1 MALPMHSMPTF
12 NATIPSTG
20 QKVKFRPF
28 LVKDE
33 KALLIAQQSEDVS
46 VMADTLKTVI
56 KNCVQTDLDME
67 KLATFD
73 LEYMF
78 LQIRGKSVGEN
89 VELIF
94 QCDEDH
100 GELNSKA
107 RVQVNIDLSKIEIVK
122 DPEHSNKIDLFD
134 DVGLVLKYPT
144 LEMVQKMEGL
154 DNLDSIFDVVA
165 ESIDMI
171 YQGDEIFHGKEQ
183 KHSELVAFLNNL
195 TSDQFLKI
203 QRFYETMP
211 KLRKEIEYNCPVCG
225 RHHKKLLEGLNS
237 FF

>member
-1 MALPMHSMPTF
+1 MHSMPTF